1 MSLLFLVAAFVAVAG
16 AAGVV
21 LAKGP
26 VHSVMALVLNFIALA
41 VLFLSLNAE
50 FMAVI
55 QLIIY
60 AGAVMVLFLFVIAL
74 LTARKELPASPVR
87 WLKNQEVLGAA
98 AGLGLMAVLAVV
110 GLTGGQSSGNAGP
123 ALPAD
128 FGSVAA
134 FGLSLLTTNVFAFE
148 LTAFVLLVAVI
159 GVVILVGRHEA

>member
-1 MSLLFLVAAFVAVAG
+1 MSLVFVVAAFVAVSG

-21 LAKGP
+21 LAKSP
-26 VHSVMALVLNFIALA
+26 VHSVLALVLNFIALA
-41 VLFLSLNAE
+41 VLFLSLQAE

-60 AGAVMVLFLFVIAL
+60 AGAVMILFLFVIAL
-74 LTARKELPASPVR
+74 LTARKELPASPNR

-98 AGLGLMAVLAVV
+98 AGLGLMAVLGTVA
-110 GLTGGQSSGNAGP
+110 LAGDG
-123 ALPAD
+123 ATAEVPAD
-128 FGSVAA
+128 FGTVMA
-134 FGLSLLTTNVFAFE
+134 FGRSLLTTNVFVFE